1 MAQYTLAQLMD
12 ARNAV
17 SCCPDTELKEI
28 VLEVFRLLDYRP
40 GLRQLVR
47 RDLDLAATA
56 EKKLRLIASAEQ
68 SAATPAL
75 EGLFSPGVEEIEASA
90 VESLRLKEGRP
101 RTLDGEAILLLA
113 MTRAHLDSVS
123 SRQALDRI
131 RDSLVMNAYFEARS
145 LSMPSRSVMHR
156 WVNCISE
163 QTYEHILETHLRMVM
178 DEELDDMERVT
189 ADSFSVW
196 ADTKWPTDSSMILGL
211 LCRAWHCADRLSD
224 LGLQSFCQGYITVW
238 LDRIRQFDRDI
249 SFACGK
255 PGSKRKIRR
264 LYIKLCNRADLL
276 LQRLNRQLPELLPAW
291 AEGIAALPFF
301 DRRTAEALFDRLTSD
316 LDDAAK
322 VVAYARERILEGRS
336 VPSSEKILS
345 LSDRSAAYIKKGG
358 REVVIGYKPQLMR
371 SCNGFVTAFELQT
384 GNPADAV
391 RLLPLTF
398 QHMLHTEVT
407 PGEVSVDD
415 GYSSRLN
422 RLALEALG
430 VRTISM
436 NGAKGKRI
444 TPEDQWSSPAYEE
457 ARDKRSAVESLVFT
471 MRFKFHLH
479 RFSRRGIDAVT
490 SEMYEKVIAH
500 NLWRAALLRK
510 RAAAAAP
517 VSRPEAA

>member
-1 MAQYTLAQLMD
+1 MTQFTLTQLMG

-17 SCCPDTELKEI
+17 LCCPDTELKEV

-40 GLRQLVR
+40 GLRQLAQ
-47 RDLDLAATA
+47 RDLDLAAA
-56 EKKLRLIASAEQ
+56 ADKKLRLIASAEQ
-68 SAATPAL
+68 LAATPSLA
-75 EGLFSPGVEEIEASA
+75 GLPSPGVAEIEASA
-90 VESLRLKEGRP
+90 MESLRLKEGRP
-101 RTLDGEAILLLA
+101 RTLDGEAVLLLA

-131 RDSLVMNAYFEARS
+131 RDSLVMNAYFEARG
-145 LSMPSRSVMHR
+145 LSIPSRSVMHR

-163 QTYEHILETHLRMVM
+163 ETYEHILEAHLRMVM
-178 DEELDDMERVT
+178 DEGLDDMERVT

-196 ADTKWPTDSSMILGL
+196 ADTRWPTDSSMILGL
-211 LCRAWHCADRLSD
+211 LSRAWHCAGKLSD
-224 LGLQSFCQGYITVW
+224 MGLQSFCEGYIPTW
-238 LDRIRQFDRDI
+238 LDRIRRFDREL

-255 PGSKRKIRR
+255 PGSRRKIRR
-264 LYIKLCNRADLL
+264 LYSKLCGRADLL
-276 LQRLNRQLPELLPAW
+276 LQRLDRQLPELLPAW
-291 AEGIAALPFF
+291 TEEIATLPFF
-301 DRRTAEALFDRLTSD
+301 ARRTAETLLDRITSD

-322 VVAYARERILEGRS
+322 VVAYARERVLEGRS

-384 GNPADAV
+384 GNPADAA

-398 QHMLHTEVT
+398 QHIVHTGVT

-422 RLALEALG
+422 RLALEAIG
-430 VRTISM
+430 VQTISM
-436 NGAKGKRI
+436 NGAKGKHI

-457 ARDKRSAVESLVFT
+457 ARDKRSAVESLVYT

-479 RFSRRGIDAVT
+479 RFSRRGIDAAR

-500 NLWRAALLRK
+500 NLWRASLLRK
-510 RAAAAAP
+510 RAAAADPATP
-517 VSRPEAA
+517 AKAA